1 MTGFVECRIC
11 ALLFSIIILIRKK
24 RREILNGGSQRCVSQ
39 RRNQKGKRPQ
49 RHEPAN
55 KSVTY
60 LLRHTWPLFV
70 FPYVS
75 VCHCRSK
82 EWNGALFVFGNFF
95 FSDFF
100 FRIFFS
106 EFFFQNFFSK
116 FFFSKF
122 FFRIFSEFFF
132 RNFFFGIFLK
142 IFFSEFFWG

>member
-82 EWNGALFVFGNFF
+82 EWNGALFVFGEFFFRNFF
-95 FSDFF
+95 QNFF
-100 FRIFFS
+100 FRIFFQN
-106 EFFFQNFFSK
+106 FIFRIFFQK
-116 FFFSKF
+116 
-122 FFRIFSEFFF
+122 FFRISF

-142 IFFSEFFWG
+142 IFFSQFFWGEF